1 MAKKHEVFKKGIFVS
16 KAVNPEGILPNPAWF
31 ISYPRIF
38 TRDGHIIV
46 YIHGDNI
53 NSIGEIELTDGEKLM
68 YRHWVRDNYA
78 PLEKIHGN
86 WHPFIQRTCVN
97 KNLKYLKDKLK

>member
-16 KAVNPEGILPNPAWF
+16 KSVNPEGILPNPAWF

-53 NSIGEIELTDGEKLM
+53 KSIG
-68 YRHWVRDNYA
+68 
-78 PLEKIHGN
+78 
-86 WHPFIQRTCVN
+86 
-97 KNLKYLKDKLK
+97 